1 MHILAQAFSLPK
13 AGNSKEEYEDAFWP
27 EQQIDQSAEAFS
39 FAVAD
44 GATETSF
51 SGLWAKMLVRAYCRG
66 KLVDKRLFKSLPN
79 LQRRWL
85 EHVSKTPLPWFAE
98 EKLRSG
104 AFSSIVGL
112 TIMHITSRH
121 EGVARWNALAIGD
134 SCLFQVRG
142 KNLITSFPFT
152 NSEQFN
158 SRPSLLSSNP
168 IYNEEILN
176 SSMQKSGSLVHED
189 TFYLMTDA
197 LACWFLRGVE
207 SNQRPWEI
215 LRDFATSEETAPFS
229 DWIANLR
236 KAHLIRND
244 DVTLLR
250 VEINL

>member
-1 MHILAQAFSLPK
+1 MLFRSLPK

-27 EQQIDQSAEAFS
+27 EQQIDQSAKTFR

-66 KLVDKRLFKSLPN
+66 NLAEKILFKSLPA
-79 LQRRWL
+79 LQKRWL
-85 EHVSKTPLPWFAE
+85 ECVSKTPLPWFAE

-112 TIMHITSRH
+112 TIKHGTSRN
-121 EGVARWNALAIGD
+121 GKLARWKALAIGD

-142 KNLITSFPFT
+142 NKLITPFPFT
-152 NSEQFN
+152 DSEQFN

-168 IYNEEILN
+168 IYNEGILN
-176 SSMQKSGSLVHED
+176 SSMQKSGSLDEGD

-197 LACWFLRGVE
+197 LACWFLRAVE
-207 SNQRPWEI
+207 SNQKPWEI
-215 LRDFATSEETAPFS
+215 LRDFATSDEMASFS

-250 VEINL
+250 VEVPL

>member
-1 MHILAQAFSLPK
+1 MHILAQAFWLPK

-27 EQQIDQSAEAFS
+27 ERQIDQSAEAFS

-66 KLVDKRLFKSLPN
+66 KLAERKLFKSLPA
-79 LQRRWL
+79 LQKRWL
-85 EHVSKTPLPWFAE
+85 ECVSKPPLPWFAE

-112 TIMHITSRH
+112 TIRHDTSRNG
-121 EGVARWNALAIGD
+121 ELARWKALAIGD

-142 KNLITSFPFT
+142 NKLITSFPYT
-152 NSEQFN
+152 DSGQFN

-168 IYNEEILN
+168 IYNDGILN
-176 SSMQKSGSLVHED
+176 SGMQKSGSLDEGD

-197 LACWFLRGVE
+197 LACWFLRAVE
-207 SNQRPWEI
+207 LNQKPWEI
-215 LRDFATSEETAPFS
+215 LRDFATSDEMASFS

-250 VEINL
+250 VEAPL